1 MAKKKLIFKLIKNF
15 SFITLGA
22 FLAALAIR
30 IFLYPN
36 FLIDGGIIGIS
47 LILARIFSD
56 DYLPYFLIAL
66 NLPFIYL
73 AFKRIRKSFVLY
85 MLFAV
90 LIFAFFIMILRNIT
104 PFYGDSLEVIF
115 FGGATLGAGVGL
127 MIKNGACTDGTE
139 ILGIIVN
146 RKMGFTVGQIVLFIN
161 IFIFAAYGLI
171 FQNWHIALKSL
182 LTYVVAFKMID
193 IVIAGLEEVKL
204 ALIMTKNTKKIKDII
219 MHELGFGLTIIPSFG
234 GFSGKEKDIL
244 FVIVERL
251 DLAELKQIVL
261 REDENAFI
269 AVQNIHEVAYGN
281 QISRGLQKRKR
292 KKRKRNL
299 LRI

>member
-1 MAKKKLIFKLIKNF
+1 MARKKIVFKLIRNF

-90 LIFAFFIMILRNIT
+90 LIFAFFIMILRNIN

-127 MIKNGACTDGTE
+127 MIK
-139 ILGIIVN
+139 
-146 RKMGFTVGQIVLFIN
+146 MGLVLM
-161 IFIFAAYGLI
+161 
-171 FQNWHIALKSL
+171 ALK
-182 LTYVVAFKMID
+182 F
-193 IVIAGLEEVKL
+193 
-204 ALIMTKNTKKIKDII
+204 
-219 MHELGFGLTIIPSFG
+219 
-234 GFSGKEKDIL
+234 
-244 FVIVERL
+244 
-251 DLAELKQIVL
+251 
-261 REDENAFI
+261 
-269 AVQNIHEVAYGN
+269 
-281 QISRGLQKRKR
+281 
-292 KKRKRNL
+292 
-299 LRI
+299 